1 MIRLDI
7 KSIISEFV
15 MLAGLDETE
24 ASVYENVALQ
34 AMKKTEA
41 SLDTELLTQSNV
53 SACEHLAAC
62 EAVYELA
69 LMRCAGERYI
79 VSADGRAGQRLES
92 MSRVEAAKKLRDE
105 ARARVGELISDG
117 SFVFALT
124 DG

>member
-1 MIRLDI
+1 MRLDQKTI
-7 KSIISEFV
+7 MSEFI

-24 ASVYENVALQ
+24 ASMYESVVLE
-34 AMKKTEA
+34 AMKKTETA
-41 SLDTELLTQSNV
+41 LDMQKLQPSDLA
-53 SACEHLAAC
+53 ACEHLAAC

-92 MSRVEAAKKLRDE
+92 MSRVDAAEKLREE
-105 ARARVGELISDG
+105 ARARVAGFFSEDG
-117 SFVFALT
+117 FVFALA

>member
-1 MIRLDI
+1 MRLDQKTI
-7 KSIISEFV
+7 MSEFI

-24 ASVYENVALQ
+24 ASMYESVVLE
-34 AMKKTEA
+34 AMKKTETA
-41 SLDTELLTQSNV
+41 LDMQKLQPSDLA
-53 SACEHLAAC
+53 ACEHLAAC

-92 MSRVEAAKKLRDE
+92 MSRVDAAEKLREE
-105 ARARVGELISDG
+105 ARARVAGLLSEDG
-117 SFVFALT
+117 FVFALA